1 MNVKKQDC
9 YDFIEMKIVENEE
22 QRRKTITELRESIFK
37 KRYSDI
43 DFGNYGKELTS
54 LSQQLNDLWED
65 YSEKIAKKKDT
76 ELEKLGWDN
85 VVQKAQGSLSLEDNI
100 AWLKRKVVD
109 NSTLSEKKIDDLRDK
124 HQNIEIEL
132 RQILRNLKMLPTG
145 KKCKEYLE
153 ELGFNLPEVFTKPK
167 NEIFA
172 PINKSILG
180 LPESK

>member
-9 YDFIEMKIVENEE
+9 YNFIEIKIRENSEH
-22 QRRKTITELRESIFK
+22 RRKERAKLQKVIFE

-43 DFGNYGKELTS
+43 KFEKYGQELTS
-54 LSQQLNDLWED
+54 LAQQLTDLWEEF
-65 YSEKIAKKKDT
+65 STEALNKKDT
-76 ELEKLGWDN
+76 DLESLGWGN
-85 VVQKAQGSLSLEDNI
+85 LIRQSEERLSLVDNI
-100 AWLKRKVVD
+100 AWFESKILDK
-109 NSTLSEKKIDDLRDK
+109 STVSEKKMDDLNDK
-124 HQNIEIEL
+124 HRNIEIEL
-132 RQILRNLKMLPTG
+132 KQILRNLKMLPTG

-172 PINKSILG
+172 PINKNILG